1 MTNPSSSDRAA
12 DGNSAAV
19 AISRLRGTQGARV
32 LPRDKLPEY
41 LKTVYDAFAGCI
53 SDKASLVDVWEKKF
67 YPSLAKA
74 VFELNSM
81 ARADE
86 RKKAHQL
93 TADNITDAVKDAV
106 AEVLNTSKDAVKDA
120 VSEAL
125 NAPPPSWATV
135 AARGAAVGS
144 TPIPRSSPPPMAV
157 PSRVHREV

>member
-32 LPRDKLPEY
+32 SPRDQLPEY
-41 LKTVYDAFAGCI
+41 LKTAYDAFAGCI

-67 YPSLAKA
+67 YPALVKA

-86 RKKAHQL
+86 RKKANQL

-106 AEVLNTSKDAVKDA
+106 AEVLNTSKDAV
-120 VSEAL
+120 SEAL
-125 NAPPPSWATV
+125 NALPPSWATV